1 MTAHSQIQQDVLDF
15 CTEPRGRDEIHSEL
29 SHPNELIR
37 QAVRELLYEGM
48 MTTTPDW
55 EYETVQ

>member
-15 CTEPRGRDEIHSEL
+15 CTEPRSREEIHSAL
-29 SHPNELIR
+29 SHPDEVIR
-37 QAVRELLYEGM
+37 HVVRELLYEGK